1 MSLYFITG
9 SDHKFEEVKAVLPD
23 IERLD
28 LDLPEIQEI
37 DPKVIIQAKL
47 KEATAHHDGEFIVE
61 DTSLFLDC
69 LPSLPGPLI
78 KWFLKALTNQGL
90 YDLAAKY
97 GVFGA
102 EARTTIGYAAGH
114 DDIHY
119 FEGSTRGTIVPL
131 RSTGNF
137 GFGWDPIFQPEGSA
151 KTHAEM
157 TREEKNAVSQRGKAA
172 RQLAAFLKLESS
184 KA

>member
-9 SDHKFEEVKAVLPD
+9 NQHKFDEIKAIIPE
-23 IERLD
+23 IERLE

-37 DPKVIIQAKL
+37 DPEVIIKEKL
-47 KEATAHHDGEFIVE
+47 LEARKRHEGEFIVE
-61 DTSLFLDC
+61 DTSLVLDC
-69 LPSLPGPLI
+69 LNGLPGPLI
-78 KWFLKALTNQGL
+78 KWFLKALTNRGL

-102 EARTTIGYAAGH
+102 AARTTIGYADAQGEVRFFAGV
-114 DDIHY
+114 
-119 FEGSTRGTIVPL
+119 TRGALVPP
-131 RSTGNF
+131 RGGGNF
-137 GFGWDPIFQPEGSA
+137 AFGWDPIFKPEGSA

-172 RQLAAFLKLESS
+172 RQLQAHLKENKLR
-184 KA
+184 